1 MQRGGA
7 APHQS
12 KQWAAFAIECTCPFS
27 FASALRRTAGY
38 WTLRGGARLDSCGV
52 VGITAC
58 SGEGLHVT
66 IARRS
71 VFASNVCEARVVFMF
86 ATGTYI

>member
-1 MQRGGA
+1 M
-7 APHQS
+7 
-12 KQWAAFAIECTCPFS
+12 
-27 FASALRRTAGY
+27 
-38 WTLRGGARLDSCGV
+38 RGGARLDSCGV
-52 VGITAC
+52 VGVTAC